1 VKELAAMTVRSNVA
15 LSRVGPPALS
25 RSEQNTLLSAAAMA
39 PSVFNT
45 QPWQFT
51 INGPAVEV
59 YADSDRAL
67 YWSVDPFGRQAV
79 ISCGAAMLNLRVAAA
94 YLGRDVDV
102 VVNPSASDGLL
113 ATVTLGPR
121 GRGSSSDAELYTAI
135 RRRHTHRGPFAPRR
149 IPGSVLYEL
158 TECVHAEHAN
168 IVPVSRVH
176 RRWLFDLVALADVIL
191 SEAPGYELDLLKWT
205 AGSTSRPDGIPV
217 GAFGTMSNNDA
228 PPMRDFGAASG
239 VAQRRERFAPDPWI
253 AVLGTDTDDTVAW
266 LHAGQALQR
275 LLLTAQLRGLA
286 ASFLNQPLDDPGIRR
301 DMVSAGLGGFP
312 QMILRMGYA
321 SGDIATPR
329 RPVNELVRPR
339 RGRR

>member
-1 VKELAAMTVRSNVA
+1 
-15 LSRVGPPALS
+15 
-25 RSEQNTLLSAAAMA
+25 MA

-45 QPWQFT
+45 QPWQFSV
-51 INGPAVEV
+51 NGPAVEV

-121 GRGSSSDAELYTAI
+121 GRGSPSDAELYTAI

-329 RPVNELVRPR
+329 RPVNELIRPR

>member
-1 VKELAAMTVRSNVA
+1 MTVRSNVT
-15 LSRVGPPALS
+15 LSGVGPPALS
-25 RSEQNTLLSAAAMA
+25 RTEQSTLLSAAAMA

-45 QPWQFT
+45 QPWQFA
-51 INGPAVEV
+51 INGPVVEV

-79 ISCGAAMLNLRVAAA
+79 VSCGAALLNMRVAAA
-94 YLGRDVDV
+94 YLGRDVDI
-102 VVNPSASDGLL
+102 VVNPTASEGLL

-121 GRGSSSDAELYTAI
+121 GRGSQTDAELFPAI
-135 RRRHTHRGPFAPRR
+135 RRRHTHRGPFSPRR

-168 IVPVSRVH
+168 IAPISRVH
-176 RRWLFDLVALADVIL
+176 RRWLFDLVGLADLIL
-191 SEAPGYELDLLKWT
+191 SESPGYELDLLKWT
-205 AGSTSRPDGIPV
+205 AGSTSRTDGIPV
-217 GAFGTMSNNDA
+217 GAFGTVANNDS
-228 PPMRDFGAASG
+228 PPMRDFGSASG
-239 VAQRRERFAPDPWI
+239 VAQRHERFAPDPWI
-253 AVLGTDTDDTVAW
+253 AVLGTDNDDTVAW

-321 SGDIATPR
+321 NGDVATPR
-329 RPVNELVRPR
+329 RPVNELIRPR
-339 RGRR
+339 RPRR